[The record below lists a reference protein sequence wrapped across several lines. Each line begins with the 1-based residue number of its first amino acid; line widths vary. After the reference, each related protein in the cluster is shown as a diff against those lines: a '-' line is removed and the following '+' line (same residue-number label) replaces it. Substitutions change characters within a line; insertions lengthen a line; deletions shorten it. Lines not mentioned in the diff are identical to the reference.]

1 MYIFILYSS
10 ALLADPKAA
19 LKRMTW
25 QRGLLI
31 GVIGTVF
38 IDVIIDKA
46 PSFGYW
52 G

>member
-1 MYIFILYSS
+1 MYIFSS

-31 GVIGTVF
+31 GAIAAVF
-38 IDVIIDKA
+38 VGIIVNKA